1 MSVEGRV
8 ETKAELRSRSQVMED
23 ISSGSFAMGTRK
35 NAEKVTLND
44 FELIQQIGRGA
55 FGVVFLA
62 TLPKTGQRFAIKTI
76 RKDKLIDS
84 DAIDCIRNE
93 IDILLKAQHKYLCS
107 IDYFF

>member
-44 FELIQQIGRGA
+44 FELI
-55 FGVVFLA
+55 
-62 TLPKTGQRFAIKTI
+62 
-76 RKDKLIDS
+76 
-84 DAIDCIRNE
+84 
-93 IDILLKAQHKYLCS
+93 
-107 IDYFF
+107 